1 VATTFE
7 RVRKV
12 VAKDIGVDEEKITL
26 ETSLTEDFPTDSLT
40 RVEIAMN
47 LETEFDIEIEDDVA
61 ASLDT
66 ISRIVEFVDS
76 QTAAAV

>member
-1 VATTFE
+1 MATTFE

-26 ETSLTEDFPTDSLT
+26 GTSLTEDFPTDSLT

-47 LETEFDIEIEDDVA
+47 LETEFGIEIEDDVA
-61 ASLDT
+61 SSLDT